1 MFNFVEEEIKESEV
15 ISIHKKKALTMQ
27 NRKVNLTV
35 NEQLYMLLVERSS
48 ELVLCFLDKHDIDK
62 VARGNHKGL
71 ILAFCSFCDVGEQCR
86 LLQAVLYNIQVN
98 QRRGR

>member
-15 ISIHKKKALTMQ
+15 TSSHKKKALTMQ

-48 ELVLCFLDKHDIDK
+48 ELVLCFLDKHDIGK
-62 VARGNHKGL
+62 FGRGNHKGL
-71 ILAFCSFCDVGEQCR
+71 ILTFCSFCDVGEQCR